1 MRTQATF
8 VITAALALGACGG
21 QQTQTASNS
30 QTRGSGGASDTAH
43 DDAGA
48 IANANPCGD
57 RPPARLP
64 DGGVNPEACVGACSL
79 IRAPGPQMVTDG
91 GLAPATGTIDLRQVD
106 FALRREARSLRGC
119 YDQAVIAHPW
129 LAQQGGVVNVR
140 FIIEA
145 NGHVRPSPTATGLDQ
160 VPEVASCLGH
170 RVRYIVFPAPEG
182 GPAEIAVPF
191 NFDGAT

>member
-1 MRTQATF
+1 MRTQASF
-8 VITAALALGACGG
+8 VITAAAIALGACGG

-30 QTRGSGGASDTAH
+30 QNQGSGGSGAVAS
-43 DDAGA
+43 
-48 IANANPCGD
+48 ANPCGD

-79 IRAPGPQMVTDG
+79 IRAPGPQMVMDG

-106 FALRREARSLRGC
+106 LALRREARSLRGC

-140 FIIEA
+140 FIIET
-145 NGHVRPSPTATGLDQ
+145 NGHVRPSPTATGIDQ

-170 RVRYIVFPAPEG
+170 RVRYIVFTPPEG